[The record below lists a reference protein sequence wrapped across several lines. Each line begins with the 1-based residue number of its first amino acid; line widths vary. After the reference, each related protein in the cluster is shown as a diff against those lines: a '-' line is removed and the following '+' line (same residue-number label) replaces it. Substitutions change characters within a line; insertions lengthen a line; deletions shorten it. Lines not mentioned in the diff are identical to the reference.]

1 MTNESVVIKNKEQ
14 IYGILME
21 CYEEAIEKGYDVGEA
36 IYNQLFFFADPE
48 EVYNQ
53 KCQTL
58 IKKYVYCTD
67 FNCPPYPSLQ
77 ETPANFVDDFL
88 LIKNTIKKASKE

>member
-1 MTNESVVIKNKEQ
+1 MDCYDEANKGGFDIGES
-14 IYGILME
+14 L
-21 CYEEAIEKGYDVGEA
+21 
-36 IYNQLFFFADPE
+36 YNQLFFFADPE
-48 EVYNQ
+48 DFHDSD
-53 KCQTL
+53 CQNL

-77 ETPANFVDDFL
+77 ETPADIVDNFI